1 MNRVDGLRLDGLTV
15 LLADGSKFNRK
26 LLAQMLAEFGVTT
39 ILEAEDG
46 EAAHEA
52 LRRGP
57 IDLVICDT
65 LLEKQDGI
73 TLTRAVRHEAG
84 AGYRAVPIL
93 LLAGHTRQGD
103 IIRMRDCG
111 ASMILAKPVAPKALY
126 DRLAWIAKDPRP
138 FVESAVY
145 SGPDRRHREDDPP
158 NGLARRQVDR
168 DRFAAETDSAVTPAE
183 IAAILDQ
190 CDAL

>member
-26 LLAQMLAEFGVTT
+26 LIAQILTEFGVST

-73 TLTRAVRHEAG
+73 TLTRAVRCETS

-93 LLAGHTRQGD
+93 LLTGHTRQAD
-103 IIRMRDCG
+103 IVRMRDCG

-126 DRLAWIAKDPRP
+126 DRLAWMARDPRP

-145 SGPDRRHREDDPP
+145 AGPDRRHREDEPP

-168 DRFAAETDSAVTPAE
+168 DRFAAATDSAVTPAE

-190 CDAL
+190 CDQL